1 MCAAHVFSQGQ
12 LWDYR
17 GDQGDKEGGQGDDFR
32 VEDGAGDGGMVRAG
46 VVAASADFSALV
58 DVFVAVRPVP

>member
-1 MCAAHVFSQGQ
+1 M
-12 LWDYR
+12 WDYR
-17 GDQGDKEGGQGDDFR
+17 VDQGDKEGGQGDDFR

-46 VVAASADFSALV
+46 VVAASADFPALV